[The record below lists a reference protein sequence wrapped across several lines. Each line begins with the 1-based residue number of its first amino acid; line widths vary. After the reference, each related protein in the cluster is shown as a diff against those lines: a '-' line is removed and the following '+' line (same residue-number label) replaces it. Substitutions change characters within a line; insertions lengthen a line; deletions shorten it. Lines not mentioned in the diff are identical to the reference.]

1 MRFGKS
7 MGWGLVTLG
16 VVLVILQFALISMPT
31 ADRKVS
37 PSANPPVV
45 VEHKISFLPSVL
57 GGACILGGAAL
68 VFSSKVHPA
77 DPESRPR

>member
-7 MGWGLVTLG
+7 MGWGLVALG

-31 ADRKVS
+31 TDRRAS
-37 PSANPPVV
+37 PSPNPPVV
-45 VEHKISFLPSVL
+45 ERKISFLPSVL
-57 GGACILGGAAL
+57 GSVCILVGAAL

-77 DPESRPR
+77 DPEVRPR